1 MTPAETR
8 DGPTTAFLERVLER
22 VNAAGVFAGAR
33 IVSKPAA
40 GGAGA
45 GGSAPMLV
53 CPAAASAAPAEYR
66 LFREPA
72 VGGAGD
78 AWWVSLVTADRWLSE
93 SIESDLLHTGDKME
107 ELVDEELAELG
118 SDDRVA
124 RVEHFRSDDKLYTF
138 RLRVPAAKPGGTGGA
153 RTLEDQAA
161 THLLALEAAFRNL
174 GDMSAGPDEE

>member
-1 MTPAETR
+1 M
-8 DGPTTAFLERVLER
+8 
-22 VNAAGVFAGAR
+22 
-33 IVSKPAA
+33 
-40 GGAGA
+40 
-45 GGSAPMLV
+45 
-53 CPAAASAAPAEYR
+53 
-66 LFREPA
+66 
-72 VGGAGD
+72 
-78 AWWVSLVTADRWLSE
+78 TADRWLSE
-93 SIESDLLHTGDKME
+93 SIESDLLHTGDKM
-107 ELVDEELAELG
+107 EELAELG